1 MHRSPGSA
9 HVHKSRRLMRALG
22 VHEDVIV
29 LSSRMWRTSATL
41 VRRGEEAF
49 LIDSPVFP
57 DELELLPALAEQAR
71 FPVCGLLATHGDW
84 DHLLGRLAF
93 PGTALGVAETTAA
106 RLRAHPGAAQ
116 RELRDFDERHY
127 LERPAPLALGSVD
140 ALPVPGRCEIGDA
153 ELELHAADGH
163 TVDGMAVWI
172 GWAGVLV
179 CGDYLSPVEI
189 PTVAALDRRLPRD
202 ARAPRAARRRGDA
215 RRARPRR
222 PDRRGERRARA
233 RRGPRVP
240 GGAARRARRSCRRG
254 GATRSSGGCTRRT
267 WRGSRGRSRAVASG
281 RPADRRPRS
290 GDCAWS
296 RAVSQGCSQ

>member
-1 MHRSPGSA
+1 
-9 HVHKSRRLMRALG
+9 MRALG

-41 VRRGEEAF
+41 VRRGDEAF

-93 PGTALGVAETTAA
+93 PGTALGVAESTAA
-106 RLRAHPGAAQ
+106 RLRAHPGEAQ

-163 TVDGMAVWI
+163 TLDGMAVWI

-189 PTVAALDRRLPRD
+189 PTVARGVDGYLATLARLEPLVAAATHIVPGHGGPIDSASAARVLAEDRAYLEELRGGEAKLPAGRRDGEQRRLHG
-202 ARAPRAARRRGDA
+202 ANMAVLEMAP
-215 RRARPRR
+215 
-222 PDRRGERRARA
+222 
-233 RRGPRVP
+233 
-240 GGAARRARRSCRRG
+240 
-254 GATRSSGGCTRRT
+254 
-267 WRGSRGRSRAVASG
+267 
-281 RPADRRPRS
+281 PA
-290 GDCAWS
+290 
-296 RAVSQGCSQ
+296 

>member
-1 MHRSPGSA
+1 
-9 HVHKSRRLMRALG
+9 MRALG

-29 LSSRMWRTSATL
+29 LSSRVWQTSATL
-41 VRRGEEAF
+41 VRRGDEAF

-93 PGTALGVAETTAA
+93 PGTALGVAESTAE
-106 RLRAHPGAAQ
+106 RLRAHPGDAQ

-163 TVDGMAVWI
+163 TADGMAVWI

-189 PTVAALDRRLPRD
+189 PTVDRDVDAYLATLARLEPLVAAAEHVVPGHGGPIDAAIAARVLAEDRAYLEELRGGDAKLPAGRRDGEQRRLH
-202 ARAPRAARRRGDA
+202 AANVAVLEGRG
-215 RRARPRR
+215 
-222 PDRRGERRARA
+222 
-233 RRGPRVP
+233 
-240 GGAARRARRSCRRG
+240 
-254 GATRSSGGCTRRT
+254 
-267 WRGSRGRSRAVASG
+267 
-281 RPADRRPRS
+281 
-290 GDCAWS
+290 
-296 RAVSQGCSQ
+296 